1 MSITVFDLM
10 TAAPASV
17 LQGTTIAE
25 ATDVLLQNDAAEI
38 YVVDDAGRLIGMV
51 PDFELL
57 KSQMIGQSRMDRIES
72 LMTQHVT
79 TVPSAMAVAEVAP
92 RFREGWHNCMPVV
105 DDGQLVGQI
114 SRRDV
119 LRLRQTLTA
128 LESPENVSQESADMD
143 NVHVLRGPRFLERNR
158 RPEQR
163 RPAGS

>member
-1 MSITVFDLM
+1 
-10 TAAPASV
+10 
-17 LQGTTIAE
+17 
-25 ATDVLLQNDAAEI
+25 
-38 YVVDDAGRLIGMV
+38 
-51 PDFELL
+51 
-57 KSQMIGQSRMDRIES
+57 
-72 LMTQHVT
+72 
-79 TVPSAMAVAEVAP
+79 MAVAEVAP